1 MADLLPASPE
11 AQSNLGAAYNAAG
24 MADAAVTCFERAAE
38 ARPGNGE
45 ILYNLGNGLLAAGRL
60 AEAERT
66 LRLALETDPGHLR
79 ARTNLGVAQKEQGRL
94 IEAIGTFGA
103 VIRVAPDN
111 ADAHWNRA
119 LALIMAGR
127 FDEGWR
133 EYEWRRRIAG
143 FSMCPIEGS
152 DWDGRAY
159 PGRTLLV
166 HAEQGLGDTIQFAR
180 YLPMAA
186 DPRGKLVFVCQQ
198 PLKALL
204 AGLGGI
210 DGNFE
215 LCGSEER
222 LPRFDIQAPL
232 MSLPHL
238 LNVGMPV
245 WPVDGP
251 YLQAEPERVK
261 RWAERLGGAD
271 QFKIGICWQGR
282 PGYKA
287 DRRRSIPLE
296 TYAPL
301 AGIDGVRLIS
311 LQQGHGAGQLAAQGW
326 RARVRE
332 PGPDMDADGAFL
344 DSAAIIAA
352 LDLVITSDTAIA
364 HLAGALG
371 ATTWLMLAHMPDWRW
386 GAEGAQT
393 PWYPAMRLFRQ
404 ARPGDWAGVMSEITQ
419 QLGILKNG

>member
-1 MADLLPASPE
+1 
-11 AQSNLGAAYNAAG
+11 
-24 MADAAVTCFERAAE
+24 MADAAVACFERAAE

-66 LRLALETDPGHLR
+66 LRLALDTDPGHLR

-94 IEAIGTFGA
+94 DEAIETFGA
-103 VIRVAPDN
+103 VIREAPDS

-143 FSMCPIEGS
+143 FSMCPIEGR

-186 DPRGKLVFVCQQ
+186 DPGGKLVFVCQQ

-210 DGNFE
+210 DGKFE

-222 LPRFDIQAPL
+222 LPPFDIQAPL

-238 LNVGMPV
+238 LDLGQPV

-251 YLQAEPERVK
+251 YLQAEPARMT
-261 RWAERLGGAD
+261 RWAERLGGGD
-271 QFKIGICWQGR
+271 RLNIGICWQGR
-282 PGYKA
+282 TGYKA

-296 TYAPL
+296 TFAPL
-301 AGIDGVRLIS
+301 ADIDGVRLIS
-311 LQQGHGAGQLAAQGW
+311 LQKGHGAEQRRAPGW

-332 PGPDMDADGAFL
+332 PGLDMDADGAFL
-344 DSAAIIAA
+344 DSAAIIRT

-371 ATTWLMLAHMPDWRW
+371 ARTWLMLAHMPDWRW
-386 GAEGAQT
+386 GREGT
-393 PWYPAMRLFRQ
+393 RSPWYPAMRLFRQ
-404 ARPGDWAGVMSEITQ
+404 ARPGDWAGVMSDVTK